1 MMPMFDYTCRGCA
14 NEFEA
19 LVRGSTKP
27 VCPKCGSEDLER
39 KLSLPVPR
47 SDTTRDLVKRETRR
61 RDAAQAKDQ
70 THEQRKYESNH
81 D

>member
-1 MMPMFDYTCRGCA
+1 MPIFDYTCNGCA

-19 LVRGSTKP
+19 LVRGATTP
-27 VCPKCGSEDLER
+27 VCPNCGSEDLER
-39 KLSLPVPR
+39 KVSFPVPR
-47 SDTTRDLVKRETRR
+47 SDTTRDRIKRETTR

-70 THEQRKYESNH
+70 AHEQRKYELNH

>member
-1 MMPMFDYTCRGCA
+1 MPIFEYACNACA

-19 LVRGSTKP
+19 LVRGSTVP
-27 VCPKCGSEDLER
+27 ACPGCGSQDLER
-39 KLSLPVPR
+39 KLSSPVPR

-70 THEQRKYESNH
+70 AHEQRKYELNH

>member
-1 MMPMFDYTCRGCA
+1 MPIFDFVCNGCA
-14 NEFEA
+14 HEFEA
-19 LVRGSTKP
+19 LVRGASAP

-39 KLSLPVPR
+39 KLSFPVPR

-70 THEQRKYESNH
+70 AHEQRKYELNH

>member
-1 MMPMFDYTCRGCA
+1 MPIFEFTCRGCA
-14 NEFEA
+14 AEFET
-19 LVRGSTKP
+19 LVRASTTP
-27 VCPKCGSEDLER
+27 ACPRCGSEDLER

-47 SDTTRDLVKRETRR
+47 SEATRDLVRRGTRR

-70 THEQRKYESNH
+70 AHEQRKYELNH